1 MHLATL
7 FEAAKSVELSTIK
20 DVSKLEKGA
29 TLQLKGA
36 KVKFSKSKG
45 FAAAIET
52 ASIKTK
58 VEVLGEDFAIKSV
71 TLERPDAGVYLASE
85 KKIAFFYKKAGLD
98 IGHLDAAEA
107 VEKSYGEEFD
117 EDQHMEDY
125 EEAEREINEIGE
137 TPIKIVVLWDG
148 VKAKAKELS
157 DSEFTTCINKASAAK
172 WVMRNKSDL
181 GL

>member
-1 MHLATL
+1 M
-7 FEAAKSVELSTIK
+7 
-20 DVSKLEKGA
+20 
-29 TLQLKGA
+29 
-36 KVKFSKSKG
+36 
-45 FAAAIET
+45 
-52 ASIKTK
+52 
-58 VEVLGEDFAIKSV
+58 LGEDFAIKSV

-157 DSEFTTCINKASAAK
+157 DSEFTSCINKASATK
-172 WVMRNKSDL
+172 WVMKNKSDL